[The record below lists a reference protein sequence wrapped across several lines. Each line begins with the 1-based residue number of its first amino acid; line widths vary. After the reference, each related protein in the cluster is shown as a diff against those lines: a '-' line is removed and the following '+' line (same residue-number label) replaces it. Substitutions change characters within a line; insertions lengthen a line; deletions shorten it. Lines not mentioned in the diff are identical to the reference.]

1 MIEVAGSSPDDKT
14 VLFYGHYDKQPHMTG
29 WNEGLSATK
38 PVVVDDKLY
47 GRGKLLLPQSY
58 SKNKICPI
66 SKGKV
71 YWNDIFFFVFQVELT
86 MATAFTDLLPLSRSA
101 KNKAYPIQDVSSS

>member
-1 MIEVAGSSPDDKT
+1 LITWAKNQGLKGATFDLIKDADKSPLILIEVAGSSPDDKT

-47 GRGKLLLPQSY
+47 GRGT
-58 SKNKICPI
+58 KNSLSQNILKIVAR
-66 SKGKV
+66 S
-71 YWNDIFFFVFQVELT
+71 
-86 MATAFTDLLPLSRSA
+86 DL
-101 KNKAYPIQDVSSS
+101 